1 MTRIETACYG
11 LIASAFILAGLLLV
25 QVSDMPNTADASLVI
40 SRNNFTLLTAKT
52 RSNEESLFIINNAT
66 DRLLVYRL
74 DLARKRI
81 ELSGGANLGELFSR
95 GGGSGGNDGDDD
107 DRRGRR

>member
-1 MTRIETACYG
+1 MTRIETACYA

-25 QVSDMPNTADASLVI
+25 QVSGRPNTADASLVI
-40 SRNNFTLLTAKT
+40 SRENFTLLTAKT

-66 DRLLVYRL
+66 NRLLVYRL

-81 ELSGGANLGELFSR
+81 ELSGGADLADLFSR
-95 GGGSGGNDGDDD
+95 SGDRDAGGRGS
-107 DRRGRR
+107 R

>member
-66 DRLLVYRL
+66 DRLLIYRL

-81 ELSGGANLGELFSR
+81 ELSGGADLGDLFSR
-95 GGGSGGNDGDDD
+95 GGGDDGEDRDAGG
-107 DRRGRR
+107 RGRR

>member
-1 MTRIETACYG
+1 MTRIETACYA

-25 QVSDMPNTADASLVI
+25 QVSGRPNTADASLVI
-40 SRNNFTLLTAKT
+40 SRDNFTLLTAKT

-66 DRLLVYRL
+66 NRLLIYRL

-81 ELSGGANLGELFSR
+81 ELSGGADLADLFSR
-95 GGGSGGNDGDDD
+95 GAGGGDRDAGG
-107 DRRGRR
+107 RGRR